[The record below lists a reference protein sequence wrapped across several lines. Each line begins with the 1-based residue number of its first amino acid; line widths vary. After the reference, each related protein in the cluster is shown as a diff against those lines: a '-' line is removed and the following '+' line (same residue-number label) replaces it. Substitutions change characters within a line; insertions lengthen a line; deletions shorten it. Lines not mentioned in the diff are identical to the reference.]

1 MDPDHLLSGSRPASD
16 IVIAMTRVRS
26 ARFVTWIVI
35 AALGP
40 SAAGCGAGRAGA
52 PAANAPGGAAPTAP
66 SAPGGAAPTAP
77 GVGQAFDAE
86 EAEVALMTAAAEV
99 ARGCPPVGAA
109 AGKGEIEVVFAP
121 TGDVTSAAVQAPYL
135 GTPTGDCVVTAFVAV
150 RVSPFDGAAVKLRH
164 SFTIE

>member
-40 SAAGCGAGRAGA
+40 SAAGCGAGRAG
-52 PAANAPGGAAPTAP
+52 PTAP

-77 GVGQAFDAE
+77 GVGRAFDAE

>member
-40 SAAGCGAGRAGA
+40 SAAGCGAGRAG
-52 PAANAPGGAAPTAP
+52 PTAP

-77 GVGQAFDAE
+77 GVGRAFDAE

-164 SFTIE
+164 AFTIE